1 MIASC
6 SFVCLNSPWTRSS
19 SPPPS
24 HPPPRQLNS
33 PPLASLPKL
42 HATHTQN
49 VRDNG
54 NAGTKMQGR
63 EQKEKGEEVDLK
75 AQRLGEEG

>member
-1 MIASC
+1 
-6 SFVCLNSPWTRSS
+6 
-19 SPPPS
+19 
-24 HPPPRQLNS
+24 
-33 PPLASLPKL
+33 LPKL